1 MTASES
7 LFDELRLQRLL
18 VSQRWAALG
27 TLDDGVPYVSWVAFV
42 LVPEL
47 PGVAFHLSRL
57 ALHTR
62 NLLANP
68 NISLA
73 LTEPDGGHVNPQ
85 QLARLSLQG
94 HVRRVARETSDYA
107 GLRERYLAR
116 FPKAAPMFGFGDFD
130 VFMFLPHRGRYVEGF
145 GRTHEMEG
153 EVVRGVMQKAG
164 NLS

>member
-1 MTASES
+1 MTAPEP
-7 LFDELRLQRLL
+7 LFDEVRLQRLL

-42 LVPEL
+42 LVSQP

-62 NLLANP
+62 NLLADP

-73 LTEPDGGHVNPQ
+73 LTEPDSGHVNPQ

-94 HVRRVARETSDYA
+94 LVQQVAREASDYA
-107 GLRERYLAR
+107 GLRECYLAK

-130 VFMFLPHRGRYVEGF
+130 VFRFLPHRGRYVEGF

-153 EVVRGVMQKAG
+153 EVLRGVIQDAG
-164 NLS
+164 HLS

>member
-1 MTASES
+1 MTAPEP
-7 LFDELRLQRLL
+7 LFDELRLQRLW

-42 LVPEL
+42 LAPQL
-47 PGVAFHLSRL
+47 PGVVFHLSRL

-62 NLLANP
+62 NLLADP

-94 HVRRVARETSDYA
+94 QVRRVAREASDYG
-107 GLRERYLAR
+107 GLREHYLAR
-116 FPKAAPMFGFGDFD
+116 FPRAAPMFGFGDFD
-130 VFMFLPHRGRYVEGF
+130 MFWFLPQRGRYVEGF
-145 GRTHEMEG
+145 GRTHEMDG
-153 EVVRGVMQKAG
+153 EVLKGMMQAAG
-164 NLS
+164 HLT